1 MFVVVV
7 YPATLC
13 GRFRRLPGDTH
24 CLALLKPWKPIGNQ
38 KARFRTEIEPLDFH
52 STKYFKLDFAVCF
65 AIIIMPEHG
74 VVRIVYTV

>member
-1 MFVVVV
+1 MFVIIVCPGKIVWPIPS
-7 YPATLC
+7 PA
-13 GRFRRLPGDTH
+13 GDTH

-65 AIIIMPEHG
+65 AIIVVPEHG
-74 VVRIVYTV
+74 IFRIVYTV